1 MFKDRNQHGEHCNMG
16 MTLLN
21 CQEDNWK
28 LERKCEVWPETYR
41 VSASKNLSYL
51 TSSQFPWWIRTKRNG
66 WVWPSSV
73 SYLVTLGWESMASY
87 LDIVWS
93 LFPQICHR
101 VQGRENAWPDPYMV
115 TLGWAYV
122 TYLELRGRNWTSICC
137 SKTRHHAMAYSHLHS
152 DPGVSLE
159 NPTVGELRQRY
170 GAA

>member
-1 MFKDRNQHGEHCNMG
+1 M
-16 MTLLN
+16 
-21 CQEDNWK
+21 
-28 LERKCEVWPETYR
+28 
-41 VSASKNLSYL
+41 
-51 TSSQFPWWIRTKRNG
+51 
-66 WVWPSSV
+66 WPSSV
-73 SYLVTLGWESMASY
+73 TYLVTLGWESMASY

-115 TLGWAYV
+115 TLGWASV

-170 GAA
+170 AAAQHAILHHTHSPSWHYWVNLGFWENYGWKGQFGDADTDIKSNVVLFSKYVHIVHIFDHITFD